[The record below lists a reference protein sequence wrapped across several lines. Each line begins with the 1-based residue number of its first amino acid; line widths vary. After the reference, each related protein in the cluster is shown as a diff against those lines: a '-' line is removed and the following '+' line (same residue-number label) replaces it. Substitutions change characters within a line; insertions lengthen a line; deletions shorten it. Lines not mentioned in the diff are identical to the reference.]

1 MIPVW
6 EIFPNNLVPWPSGK
20 ARVCKTLTPRFE
32 SGWYLQSAS
41 VAESADAQDLKESR
55 QNPHKH

>member
-41 VAESADAQDLKESR
+41 VAESADAQDLKS
-55 QNPHKH
+55 